1 MDNLLSLDNVQASLH
16 CARLIAGFSRF
27 GPELE
32 IDGVAGAQRTRK
44 ERGEQLDIFDC
55 GQYTCRAIVTNE
67 KQMTEPAVIAFYNQ
81 RGAKEKILD
90 QMDNDFG
97 WHYLPKSEMGQ
108 NAVFMLITA
117 IIRNFY
123 ERLLRIDTLKRFGIE
138 AARSIPRATF
148 RNYSVARR
156 GHSHP

>member
-1 MDNLLSLDNVQASLH
+1 MCCRPLS
-16 CARLIAGFSRF
+16 
-27 GPELE
+27 
-32 IDGVAGAQRTRK
+32 GAL
-44 ERGEQLDIFDC
+44 GL
-55 GQYTCRAIVTNE
+55 
-67 KQMTEPAVIAFYNQ
+67 
-81 RGAKEKILD
+81 AKEKILD

-138 AARSIPRATF
+138 ARTRMKAFINRLIAVPAKWVRTGRHLVVFAWDSCESLNF
-148 RNYSVARR
+148 NYCLYNYCFAALFHLNGVDAIHR
-156 GHSHP
+156 HLED